1 MSETKAPQEPRDA
14 ANWAAPV
21 DTMDVHDI
29 SAEAINLNVQ
39 GRKPMSPLQGF
50 GQMWQKTYRI
60 RLEDVEVT
68 PQAVIKEWKAHF
80 PQFWP
85 KGNDFYGPF
94 PSVEPGEV
102 AVLNLAMPG
111 GAKLS
116 TGIRVIYADD
126 ESFTFMTPQGHM
138 FAGMNTFS
146 AYDDGGVTVV
156 QIQALVRASDPV
168 YELSFRL
175 RFGHK
180 AEDAFWHDTL
190 RNLAAH
196 CGSPNQE
203 VTQTNVCVDKNVQW
217 SEAKNI
223 WHNAM
228 IRTAVYT
235 PVLMTRKIFR
245 RA

>member
-1 MSETKAPQEPRDA
+1 
-14 ANWAAPV
+14 
-21 DTMDVHDI
+21 
-29 SAEAINLNVQ
+29 
-39 GRKPMSPLQGF
+39 
-50 GQMWQKTYRI
+50 
-60 RLEDVEVT
+60 
-68 PQAVIKEWKAHF
+68 
-80 PQFWP
+80 
-85 KGNDFYGPF
+85 
-94 PSVEPGEV
+94 
-102 AVLNLAMPG
+102 
-111 GAKLS
+111 
-116 TGIRVIYADD
+116 
-126 ESFTFMTPQGHM
+126 M

-175 RFGHK
+175 KFGHK

-235 PVLMTRKIFR
+235 PGAHDQTISRKVFQARLTAAGAEAAFSAIPDHVIYGRDYCRLRTQMALPRRSLWRRQGWRVQVLEARKGDHR
-245 RA
+245 RRHAHGRVDAARLQA